1 MKQAIYLIIVLVTI
15 GLQCR
20 AQDELDSR
28 TELMFG
34 LKAGVNNSK
43 IYDAQGEG
51 FQTRTKSG
59 IAAGA
64 FLAIPLNLFLGIQPE
79 LLFSQK
85 GFTGTGK
92 ILGSDYQ
99 LSRTTNYMDV
109 PLFFALKPS
118 RFISL
123 LAGPQFSCLWRQNDE
138 FTNGI
143 TGAVREQSVQNGNPS
158 KNSLGFSGGLD
169 ITLEDAV
176 FSLRAAWDVQSNNS
190 DGISSVPR
198 YKNALYQFTFGL
210 RI

>member
-1 MKQAIYLIIVLVTI
+1 MKQAIYLIIVLVA
-15 GLQCR
+15 LDLPCR
-20 AQDELDSR
+20 AQDELDCR

-43 IYDAQGEG
+43 VYDTQGEG

-64 FLAIPLNLFLGIQPE
+64 FLTIPLNLLLGIQPE

-85 GFTGTGK
+85 GFIGIGK
-92 ILGSDYQ
+92 IPGSAYQ

-109 PLFFALKPS
+109 PLFFALKPN

-123 LAGPQFSCLWRQNDE
+123 LAGPQFSCLWRQNDV
-138 FTNGI
+138 FTNSI
-143 TGAVREQSVQNGNPS
+143 TGAVQEQSVQNENPN

-169 ITLEDAV
+169 INVEDAV
-176 FSLRAAWDVQSNNS
+176 FSLRVAWDVQSNN
-190 DGISSVPR
+190 DEATSSVPR
-198 YKNALYQFTFGL
+198 YKNAWYQFTFGL